1 MLDIDILQPKSL
13 NELWKTVSKLGN
25 SFRYLAGGTD
35 LVVVAK
41 HGIGT
46 PCTWI
51 DITKIK
57 ELKKIEQKSNSI
69 FIGALV
75 TYAEIEESE
84 LIQKWAPALYAV
96 PPEFASPPI
105 RSLATLGGNCA
116 NASPAGDGLPA
127 LYVEGA
133 KVVLKLKNFTRE
145 VPIEKFFL
153 GPRKTVLKKNELIVG
168 FRIAKKP
175 YTKGTFLKIGPRKGL
190 AIAKASLAL
199 SLRSNGSGTIQD
211 IKIALGAVGP
221 TVLRA
226 SKTEALLLGQK
237 IDDESIKKAQELVQT
252 EASPITD
259 HRSTAEYRRA
269 MCGVLLARALKRFM
283 LEG

>member
-1 MLDIDILQPKSL
+1 MLEVDILQPKSL
-13 NELWKTVSKLGN
+13 PELWKIVSRIKD

-35 LVVVAK
+35 LVVLAK

-57 ELKKIEQKSNSI
+57 ELKKIEEKSDFI
-69 FIGALV
+69 FIGSLV

-84 LIQKWAPALYAV
+84 LIQKWAPALFSV

-105 RSLATLGGNCA
+105 RSLATIGGNCA

-127 LYVEGA
+127 LYVEEA
-133 KVVLKLKNFTRE
+133 KVVMKLKNLARE

-153 GPRKTVLKKNELIVG
+153 GPRKTCLKKNELIVG
-168 FRIAKKP
+168 LKIPKKP

-199 SLRSNGSGTIQD
+199 SVRANGSGTIQD
-211 IKIALGAVGP
+211 IKISLGAVGP
-221 TVLRA
+221 TVIRA
-226 SKTEALLLGQK
+226 SKTEALLQGQK
-237 IDDESIKKAQELVQT
+237 MDEKLIKKAQELVQT

-269 MCGVLLARALKRFM
+269 MCAVLLKRALKKVM
-283 LEG
+283 EC

>member
-1 MLDIDILQPKSL
+1 MLDVDILQPKSL
-13 NELWKTVSKLGN
+13 SELWKSVSSLKN

-35 LVVVAK
+35 LVVLAK
-41 HGIGT
+41 HGIGI

-57 ELKKIEQKSNSI
+57 ELKKIEQKSDSI
-69 FIGALV
+69 FIGSLV

-84 LIQKWAPALYAV
+84 LICKWAPALFSV

-105 RSLATLGGNCA
+105 RSLATVGGNCA

-133 KVVLKLKNFTRE
+133 HIILKSKSSTRE
-145 VPIEKFFL
+145 LPIEKFFI
-153 GPRKTVLKKNELIVG
+153 GPKKTVLKKDELIVG
-168 FRIAKKP
+168 FRIPKKP

-190 AIAKASLAL
+190 AIAKASLAI
-199 SLRSNGSGTIQD
+199 SLRENGSGTIQD

-226 SKTEALLLGQK
+226 NKTEALLLGQK
-237 IDDESIKKAQELVQT
+237 MDDSLIKKAQELVQT

-269 MCGVLLARALKRFM
+269 MCGVLLKRALKRL
-283 LEG
+283 LEC